1 MDLEMTGLEPE
12 RHVIVEIATV
22 ITSDQLDVI
31 AVGPEIV
38 IRASNDEV
46 AQMGEFVTAMHQKSG
61 LLDRMAASE
70 VTRSQA
76 EADTIAFLRQHV
88 EAGAVPLAG
97 NSIGTDR
104 RFLQAQMPELEKFF
118 HYRNVDV
125 STIKELA
132 LRWYPIATSKRPDK
146 AVAHRALEDVYES
159 IAELSFYRQHFFVA
173 PESGGNQPA
182 K

>member
-1 MDLEMTGLEPE
+1 MTGLEHQ

-22 ITSDQLDVI
+22 ITDDELNVV

-38 IRASNDEV
+38 IAASDEELSH
-46 AQMGEFVTAMHQKSG
+46 MGDYVNAMHVKSG
-61 LLDRMAASE
+61 LLDRIKSATATRAVAESE
-70 VTRSQA
+70 TL
-76 EADTIAFLRQHV
+76 AFLRQHA
-88 EAGAVPLAG
+88 EAGTVPLAG

-104 RFLQAQMPELEKFF
+104 RFLQEQMPELERFF

-132 LRWYPIATSKRPDK
+132 IRWYPAAAQQRPEK
-146 AVAHRALEDVYES
+146 AIAHRALEDINES
-159 IAELSFYRQHFFVA
+159 IAELAFYRRTLFRPRSDVEA
-173 PESGGNQPA
+173 DLAA